1 MGFVKEFTTFLYQN
15 GIIKFGDFTLASGKK
30 SSYYV
35 DLRLVPSYPHKFREM
50 VKYLESEIAQNI
62 GLEKF
67 DSIVSVPTGGL
78 VIASALA
85 IETVKP
91 LIYVRSK
98 PKDYGTSKLVEGKI
112 HDGMNVIM
120 IDDVATT
127 GGSVVN
133 AIKSLKEMNISIKD
147 AYVIVNRMEGAK
159 EALAELGVKM
169 HSLLDILQITKILYE
184 QNIID
189 KDILEKVE
197 KQINKWVLAA
207 QTNAFQ
213 SSFRYNS
220 DSSLQPLN
228 FDSAYFKT
236 NWK

>member
-1 MGFVKEFTTFLYQN
+1 MEFVKEFATFLHKN

-35 DLRLVPSYPHKFREM
+35 DLRLVPSYPHEFRKM
-50 VKYLESEIAQNI
+50 VKYLENEITQDI
-62 GLEKF
+62 GLDKF

-112 HDGMNVIM
+112 HDGMKVVM

-133 AIKSLKEMNISIKD
+133 AIKSLKDENISIKD
-147 AYVIVNRMEGAK
+147 AYVIVNRMEGADN
-159 EALAELGVKM
+159 ALLELGVKM
-169 HSLLDILQITKILYE
+169 HSILNILQITETLYE
-184 QNIID
+184 ENLID
-189 KDILEKVE
+189 GTILEKVK
-197 KQINKWVLAA
+197 KQIGK
-207 QTNAFQ
+207 
-213 SSFRYNS
+213 
-220 DSSLQPLN
+220 
-228 FDSAYFKT
+228 
-236 NWK
+236 